1 MAMTKF
7 VLHLEKQSLYKLDPA
22 KSLEQLRYI
31 TQRALGGNRGN
42 VWTHGAIAPPSRK
55 DRFPDDG
62 YIYTS
67 KITFERSSG
76 RTVSDDIRQKQ
87 WETICDMAD
96 GAGRSKNWI
105 VVRNGIVDELNKHSK
120 LVREVVSEANKSGV
134 FGNKLSNVRYDE
146 PKKEQTGKS
155 YANVELS
162 RLDSIE
168 GNEHF
173 AHIYARDAQINIV
186 HSAIRAFIDSDYEN
200 RFHAVLFGPPACGKT
215 EVLRSFARALGPEAV
230 LNFDATSTT
239 KAGAEKIILET
250 ENIPPILMVE
260 EIEKTDENSLRWLLG
275 LLDHRAE
282 IRKITFRQVS
292 QRNVKLLCLA
302 TVNDMDLFKR
312 VMDGALASRFA
323 HKVYCPR
330 PDREVLT
337 RILLREIKSHNG
349 DEKWIEPA
357 LDFVLDFE
365 QSTDPRR
372 VIAVCMSGREK
383 LLSGEYQ
390 EFLKKAM
397 EPK

>member
-1 MAMTKF
+1 MSSKF
-7 VLHLEKQSLYKLDPA
+7 VLHLEKQSLYKLDGN
-22 KSLEQLRYI
+22 KSVEQIRYI

-42 VWTHGAIAPPSRK
+42 VWTHGPIAPPNRK

-67 KITFERSSG
+67 RITFERSSG
-76 RTVSDDIRQKQ
+76 RTVSDDVLQKQ
-87 WETICDMAD
+87 WETIRDMAE
-96 GAGRSKNWI
+96 GAGRSKSWSVI
-105 VVRNGIVDELNKHSK
+105 RNELQSVQSQKEFIKQISVEDPPPGITSK
-120 LVREVVSEANKSGV
+120 IN
-134 FGNKLSNVRYDE
+134 LSNVRYDE
-146 PKKEQTGKS
+146 PKKEPTGKS
-155 YANVELS
+155 YANIELS
-162 RLDSIE
+162 KLDSIE
-168 GNEHF
+168 ENEHF

-186 HSAIRAFIDSDYEN
+186 HSAIRAFIDSEYEN

-292 QRNVKLLCLA
+292 QRKVKLLCLA

-312 VMDGALASRFA
+312 VMDGAFASRFA

-337 RILLREIKSHNG
+337 RILLREIKAHNG
-349 DEKWIEPA
+349 DEKWIAPA
-357 LDFVLDFE
+357 LDFCLNLE
-365 QSTDPRR
+365 QTTDPRR
-372 VIAVCMSGREK
+372 IIAVCMSGRER
-383 LLSGEYQ
+383 LLTGEYQ
-390 EFLKKAM
+390 AFLQQAM